1 MQTNISE
8 KKQIVSVRERTLDIL
23 YKLAIG
29 ARFVLWYITRPTKMG
44 VRVLVIRG
52 EEILLVR
59 HRSGSE
65 PWSIPG
71 GGVKARESLEAAARR
86 EVLEEAGCPIQLE
99 RLHGIFYNF
108 SQGYNN
114 HIAVFVGKPL
124 ADLRQPVG
132 NLEIAEARY
141 VPLHALIE
149 TTDVGS
155 RGRVAEYLR
164 GETGVTGKWE

>member
-1 MQTNISE
+1 MQTDIPE
-8 KKQIVSVRERTLDIL
+8 KKRIVNLRERTLDVL
-23 YKLAIG
+23 YTLAIG
-29 ARFVLWYITRPTKMG
+29 LRFVFWYITRPTKLG
-44 VRVLVIRG
+44 VRVLVVRD

-71 GGVKARESLEAAARR
+71 GGVKAGESLEAAAHR

-99 RLHGIFYNF
+99 RLHGIFHNF

-114 HIAVFVGKPL
+114 HIAVFIGKPL
-124 ADLRQPVG
+124 ADPRQPVG

-141 VPLHALIE
+141 VHLHALLE

-155 RGRVAEYLR
+155 RGRITEYLR
-164 GETGVTGKWE
+164 GETGVTGTW